1 MIISNSYADYQIML
15 NRLKYPNVI
24 LLILMTLVSCDSTKS
39 AEQGNDNRAAEY
51 VGMWERVPKEGRP
64 ATTETKVVNFT
75 ITEKDG
81 GLFMR
86 YNNGTTYPLNYES
99 EGSYYYAVTPM
110 GNVPLLFDQGVITI
124 NNGFEFKYQK
134 VGKPSQR

>member
-1 MIISNSYADYQIML
+1 ML
-15 NRLKYPNVI
+15 NRLKYPGVI
-24 LLILMTLVSCDSTKS
+24 LLILMTMVSCDSTES
-39 AEQGNDNRAAEY
+39 AEQDDENRTAEY
-51 VGMWERVPKEGRP
+51 VGTWERVPKEGRP
-64 ATTETKVVNFT
+64 ATTENKVVTFT
-75 ITEKDG
+75 VSEKDG

-86 YNNGTTYPLNYES
+86 YNNGTTYPLKYES

-134 VGKPSQR
+134 VGEP